1 MNEIGHWNKE
11 VATTCRDIWYKV
23 AKKLDDKHP
32 DSDVLLKDIKTGDIL
47 ALPVFNTSDLAK
59 VRIEKVEIRDLCDI
73 RGKAPQGLVINDKII
88 IAPLIWGDLHISNK
102 LIFLDNNGNRM
113 LFPNYYG
120 YYQEDI
126 DKDLVL
132 YTLGDFLNPEIRD
145 SNEQELHVSPFA
157 VIIKAEGNLF
167 SEMHV
172 RSLLGDDR
180 ESL

>member
-1 MNEIGHWNKE
+1 MNEFGHWTKE
-11 VATTCRDIWYKV
+11 IATTCRDIWYKV

-32 DSDVLLKDIKTGDIL
+32 DSDVLLKDIKIGDIL
-47 ALPVFNTSDLAK
+47 ALPVFDTSDLARVK
-59 VRIEKVEIRDLCDI
+59 IEKVEIRDLSDKY
-73 RGKAPQGLVINDKII
+73 RAPQGLVINDKII

-102 LIFLDNNGNRM
+102 LIFLDNDGNRI

-120 YYQEDI
+120 FYQEDI
-126 DKDLVL
+126 DRDLVL
-132 YTLGDFLNPEIRD
+132 YALGDFLNPEIHD
-145 SNEQELHVSPFA
+145 SNEQELHVSPFT